1 MCGLRLCKSI
11 GGILIVCLAIASFL
25 SSYGQTK
32 QPPSD
37 GTILFLGDSITYAGE
52 YVNHLETAWRI
63 QHPGRET
70 RFVNAGLPS
79 ETVSGLS
86 EPGHAGGAFP
96 RPDLHERLARVL
108 DEIQPTM
115 VVACYGMNDGIY
127 YPLSESRFQAYK
139 QGIQK
144 LIEQTKAR
152 EIKLI
157 LMTPAFFD
165 NHPIRD
171 RLLPAGLDSYPQPF
185 VGYDDVLETYA
196 IWLLSLQSEELPVID
211 IHAAMKRAVLERRKD
226 EPNFTFASDGVHPNS
241 EGHRVIA
248 QAIAKAW
255 DLQIE
260 LLRAEDDSVR
270 TKLYELVSKRQHILK
285 HAWLT
290 KTKHTRPGIE
300 PGLPMDQAE
309 EKAKT
314 IEASIANLLLVGR

>member
-1 MCGLRLCKSI
+1 MCGLRLCKST
-11 GGILIVCLAIASFL
+11 GRFLIICLTIAAFL
-25 SSYGQTK
+25 SSMGQGN

-63 QHPGRET
+63 HHPGREA

-108 DEIQPTM
+108 DEIRPTT

-127 YPLSESRFQAYK
+127 YPLSEARFQAYQ

-165 NHPIRD
+165 NHPIRA

-185 VGYDDVLETYA
+185 IGYDDVLETYA
-196 IWLLSLQSEELPVID
+196 TWLLSRQTEELLVID
-211 IHAAMKRAVLERRKD
+211 IHAAMKRAVLARRKD
-226 EPNFTFASDGVHPNS
+226 DPNFTFASDGVHPNS
-241 EGHRVIA
+241 DGHQVIA

-255 DLQIE
+255 GLPVE
-260 LLRAEDDSVR
+260 LLHAKDDSVR
-270 TKLYELVSKRQHILK
+270 AKLYELVSKRQHILK

-300 PGLPMDQAE
+300 IGLPMDQVEA
-309 EKAKT
+309 KVKT
-314 IEASIANLLLVGR
+314 IEVSIANLLVADR

>member
-1 MCGLRLCKSI
+1 M
-11 GGILIVCLAIASFL
+11 
-25 SSYGQTK
+25 GQAK

-63 QHPGRET
+63 QRPGREAQ
-70 RFVNAGLPS
+70 FLNAGLPS

-108 DEIQPTM
+108 DEIRPTT

-127 YPLSESRFQAYK
+127 YPLSESRFQAYQ

-152 EIKLI
+152 EIQLI

-165 NHPIRD
+165 SHPIHD

-185 VGYDDVLETYA
+185 IGYDDVLETYA
-196 IWLLSLQSEELPVID
+196 TWLLSLQSEELPVID
-211 IHAAMKRAVLERRKD
+211 IHAAMKQAVLERRKD
-226 EPNFTFASDGVHPNS
+226 DPNFTFASDGVHPNS
-241 EGHRVIA
+241 DGHQVIA

-255 DLQIE
+255 DLPVE
-260 LLRAEDDSVR
+260 RLDAEEGSVR

-309 EKAKT
+309 EKAKA
-314 IEASIANLLLVGR
+314 IEASIADLLLTAQ